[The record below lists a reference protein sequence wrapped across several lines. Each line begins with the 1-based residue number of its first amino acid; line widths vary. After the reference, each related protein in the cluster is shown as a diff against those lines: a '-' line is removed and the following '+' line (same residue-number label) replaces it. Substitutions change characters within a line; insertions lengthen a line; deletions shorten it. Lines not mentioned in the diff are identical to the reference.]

1 MAKHKLFIS
10 ILISYSDILIF
21 LSAFQLF
28 LRIYVKMISEE
39 VKNEVKIWQF
49 QSINTLKMN

>member
-28 LRIYVKMISEE
+28 LRIYVKMIIEE

>member
-21 LSAFQLF
+21 LSTFQLF
-28 LRIYVKMISEE
+28 FRIYVKMISGEG
-39 VKNEVKIWQF
+39 KK
-49 QSINTLKMN
+49 

>member
-28 LRIYVKMISEE
+28 LRIYVKMINGEG
-39 VKNEVKIWQF
+39 KNEVKIWQF

>member
-28 LRIYVKMISEE
+28 LRIYVKMISGEG
-39 VKNEVKIWQF
+39 KNEVKIWQF